1 MLIEIFRFSQ
11 DMTLV
16 DGELPNAYVETVL
29 TAFQALVSAGLMVA
43 TAQYFLV
50 TFPLVLL
57 VLYFL
62 QKFYLRTSRQIR
74 LLDIEAKAP
83 LYSHFQETLSG
94 LATVRAFGW
103 TRAFIDKHLELLDQS
118 QRPFYLL
125 YCIQRWLQVVL
136 DLMVATLATILMMI
150 VVGTRHEI
158 NPGLV
163 GLGML
168 NVMTFNNN
176 LTGLIKDWTQLEISI
191 GAIARIRDFVR
202 DTECE
207 MKEQE
212 NTEPPENW
220 PENGALQFKDF
231 SASYSENS
239 VPVLHG
245 VSLDVKAGEKLG
257 ICGRSGS
264 GKSSLLASLLHL
276 LELRTGSISIDGK
289 DIAYMPRDILRQRL
303 NVITQEPYWI
313 TSESVRFNMDP
324 WYQYSADT
332 KLTTSITCCQTHT
345 DEQLTSALEKCQV
358 WPIILAKG
366 GLNVKMDADF
376 LSHGQRQLFCLAR
389 AILRKSKVVILDEV
403 SASVDV
409 HTDALMQ
416 QIIREEFRDCTII
429 SVAHRLDTIVDF
441 DRIVVLDAGR
451 IVELGEPRE
460 LMRVGGGRFREL
472 YER

>member
-1 MLIEIFRFSQ
+1 MLTITRRFSQ

-16 DGELPNAYVETVL
+16 DGELPFAYVETIL
-29 TAFQALVSAGLMVA
+29 QAFQTLLSAGMMVA
-43 TAQYFLV
+43 TAQYFLA

-57 VLYFL
+57 VLYVL

-94 LATVRAFGW
+94 LATIRAFGW
-103 TRAFIDKHLELLDQS
+103 TRAFIDKHMELLDQS

-136 DLMVATLATILMMI
+136 DLMVAALATILMMI
-150 VVGTRHEI
+150 VVRTRHEI

-168 NVMTFNNN
+168 NVMTFNTN
-176 LTGLIKDWTQLEISI
+176 LTWLIKSWTQLEISI

-207 MKEQE
+207 MKAHEDV
-212 NTEPPENW
+212 EPADDW
-220 PENGALQFKDF
+220 PQDGTLQIKDF
-231 SASYSENS
+231 SASYSETS
-239 VPVLHG
+239 VPVLHSI
-245 VSLDVKAGEKLG
+245 SLDIKAGEKIG

-264 GKSSLLASLLHL
+264 GKSSLLASLLHI
-276 LELRTGSISIDGK
+276 LETRNGSISIDGN
-289 DIAYMPRDILRQRL
+289 DIAYIPRDILRQRM
-303 NVITQEPYWI
+303 NVITQESYWI
-313 TSESVRFNMDP
+313 TSESVRFNMNP
-324 WYQYSADT
+324 WCQPSADT
-332 KLTTSITCCQTHT
+332 TSPATTDLSFT
-345 DEQLTSALEKCQV
+345 DDQLISAFTRCQV
-358 WPIILAKG
+358 WPIILSKG
-366 GLNVKMDADF
+366 GLDAKMEADF

-389 AILRKSKVVILDEV
+389 AILRKSKVVVLDEV

-409 HTDALMQ
+409 HTDVLMQ
-416 QIIREEFRDCTII
+416 RIIREEFTGCTVV

-441 DRIVVLDAGR
+441 DRVAVLDEGR
-451 IVELGEPRE
+451 VVEVGVPGE
-460 LMRVGGGRFREL
+460 LLKLDGGRFREL

>member
-1 MLIEIFRFSQ
+1 
-11 DMTLV
+11 MTLV
-16 DGELPNAYVETVL
+16 DSELPNAYVETAL
-29 TAFQALVSAGLMVA
+29 RLFQTLVSAALMVA
-43 TAQYFLV
+43 TAQYFLA

-57 VLYFL
+57 VLYIL
-62 QKFYLRTSRQIR
+62 QRFYLRTSRQMR

-94 LATVRAFGW
+94 LATIRAFGW
-103 TRAFIDKHLELLDQS
+103 TLAFADKHLELLDQS

-136 DLMVATLATILMMI
+136 DLMVAALATILMMI

-176 LTGLIKDWTQLEISI
+176 IAGLVKNWTQLEISI
-191 GAIARIRDFVR
+191 GAIARIRNFVR

-207 MKEQE
+207 MKPHENVDRPEQ
-212 NTEPPENW
+212 W
-220 PENGALQFKDF
+220 PESGALQIEKF
-231 SASYSENS
+231 SAAYSETS

-245 VSLDVKAGEKLG
+245 VSLDIIAGKRLG
-257 ICGRSGS
+257 VCGRSGS
-264 GKSSLLASLLHL
+264 GKSSLLASLLHI
-276 LELRTGSISIDGK
+276 LEYREGSVSIDHQ
-289 DIAYMPRDILRQRL
+289 DIARMTRDTLRQRL

-313 TSESVRFNMDP
+313 PSESVRFNMDP
-324 WYQYSADT
+324 WHG
-332 KLTTSITCCQTHT
+332 TSIESTPSPSKSSYT
-345 DEQLTSALEKCQV
+345 DEQLISALSKCQI
-358 WPIILAKG
+358 WPIIHAKG
-366 GLNVKMDADF
+366 GLKVKMDADF

-409 HTDALMQ
+409 HMDVLMQ
-416 QIIREEFRDCTII
+416 QIIREEFADCTII

-441 DRIVVLDAGR
+441 DLVAVLDAGR
-451 IVELGEPRE
+451 VVEIGEPGE
-460 LMRVGGGRFREL
+460 LLKKESGRFREL

>member
-1 MLIEIFRFSQ
+1 
-11 DMTLV
+11 MTLI
-16 DGELPNAYVETVL
+16 DNELPDAYVETVL
-29 TAFQALVSAGLMVA
+29 YFMQALTSAGLMVA
-43 TAQYFLV
+43 TAQYFLA
-50 TFPLVLL
+50 TFPLVIL

-94 LATVRAFGW
+94 LATIRAFGW
-103 TRAFIDKHLELLDQS
+103 SSAFMEKHLEVLDQS

-125 YCIQRWLQVVL
+125 YCIQRWLAVVL
-136 DLMVATLATILMMI
+136 DLMVAALATILMMI

-158 NPGLV
+158 NAGLV

-168 NVMTFNNN
+168 NVMTFNGN
-176 LTGLIKDWTQLEISI
+176 LTGLIKNWTQLEVSL
-191 GAIARIRDFVR
+191 GAIARVKDFVR

-207 MKEQE
+207 VKPHEKEE
-212 NTEPPENW
+212 VAWYW
-220 PENGALQFKDF
+220 PQQGALKIKDF
-231 SASYSENS
+231 SASYSETS
-239 VPVLHG
+239 VPVLHD
-245 VSLDVKAGEKLG
+245 VSLDVKAGERLG

-276 LELRTGSISIDGK
+276 LETRDGSVSIDEQ
-289 DIAYMPRDILRQRL
+289 DLAYIPRDTLRQRL

-313 TSESVRFNMDP
+313 TSESVRFNMNP
-324 WYQYSADT
+324 WYQHAVDT
-332 KLTTSITCCQTHT
+332 SSTTTNQTYT
-345 DEQLTSALEKCQV
+345 DEQLIAALVKCQI
-358 WPIILAKG
+358 WPIIFAKG
-366 GLNVKMDADF
+366 GLHVKMDADF

-409 HTDALMQ
+409 HTDVLMQ
-416 QIIREEFRDCTII
+416 QIIREEFRGCTII

-441 DRIVVLDAGR
+441 DRVAVLSAGR
-451 IVELGEPRE
+451 VLECGKPEELLKME
-460 LMRVGGGRFREL
+460 GGAFKEL

>member
-1 MLIEIFRFSQ
+1 
-11 DMTLV
+11 MTLV
-16 DGELPNAYVETVL
+16 DGELPNSYVETVL
-29 TAFQALVSAGLMVA
+29 MGFQALVSAGLMAA
-43 TAQYFLV
+43 TAQYFLA

-57 VLYFL
+57 VLYIL

-94 LATVRAFGW
+94 LATIRAFGW
-103 TRAFIDKHLELLDQS
+103 SRPFIDKHIELLDQS

-136 DLMVATLATILMMI
+136 DLMVAALATILIMI

-168 NVMTFNNN
+168 NVMTFNDN
-176 LTGLIKDWTQLEISI
+176 LTGLIKNWTQLEISI
-191 GAIARIRDFVR
+191 GAIARIKDFVR

-207 MKEQE
+207 VKAHEDA
-212 NTEPPENW
+212 EPSERW
-220 PENGALQFKDF
+220 PQSGDLQIRDF

-245 VSLDVKAGEKLG
+245 VNLDIKAGENIG

-276 LELRTGSISIDGK
+276 LEMRKGSISIDGQ
-289 DIAYMPRDILRQRL
+289 DIAYMPRGILRQSL

-313 TSESVRFNMDP
+313 TSESVRFNMNP
-324 WYQYSADT
+324 WSQPPADRT
-332 KLTTSITCCQTHT
+332 STSITTSQGYT
-345 DEQLTSALEKCQV
+345 DEQLIFALTKCQI
-358 WPIILAKG
+358 WHIILTKG
-366 GLNVKMDADF
+366 GLNAKMDADF

-409 HTDALMQ
+409 HTDLLMQ
-416 QIIREEFRDCTII
+416 QIIREEFMDCTII

-441 DRIVVLDAGR
+441 DRVAVLDAGR
-451 IVELGEPRE
+451 VVEVGEPGELLRRE
-460 LMRVGGGRFREL
+460 GGRFRDL

>member
-1 MLIEIFRFSQ
+1 MLIVICRFSQ

-16 DGELPNAYVETVL
+16 DGELPFAYIETTL
-29 TAFQALVSAGLMVA
+29 TAFQTLVSAGLMVA
-43 TAQYFLV
+43 TAQYFLA
-50 TFPLVLL
+50 TFPLMLL

-103 TRAFIDKHLELLDQS
+103 TRAFVDKHIELLDQS

-136 DLMVATLATILMMI
+136 DLMVAALATILMMI

-158 NPGLV
+158 NPSLV

-207 MKEQE
+207 VKPREDV
-212 NTEPPENW
+212 EPAENW
-220 PENGALQFKDF
+220 PQSGALQIQSF
-231 SASYSENS
+231 SASYSETS
-239 VPVLHG
+239 VPVLHSI
-245 VSLDVKAGEKLG
+245 SLDIKAGEKIG

-264 GKSSLLASLLHL
+264 GKSSLLASLLHI
-276 LELRTGSISIDGK
+276 LETRNGSISIDGK
-289 DIAYMPRDILRQRL
+289 DIAYMPRDSLRQRL

-313 TSESVRFNMDP
+313 TSGSVRFNMDP
-324 WYQYSADT
+324 WHQPSAIA
-332 KLTTSITCCQTHT
+332 TSPEPSYT
-345 DEQLTSALEKCQV
+345 DAQLISALTRCQI
-358 WPIILAKG
+358 WPIILANG
-366 GLNVKMDADF
+366 GLSAKMDADF

-409 HTDALMQ
+409 HTDVVMQ
-416 QIIREEFRDCTII
+416 GIIREEFSGCTLI

-441 DRIVVLDAGR
+441 DRVAV
-451 IVELGEPRE
+451 LGEGRVIEVGEPGELLRRE
-460 LMRVGGGRFREL
+460 GGRFREL